1 VTLILFQQFDLKLW
15 QAGAQV
21 YALWVISNWYKKLSE
36 VTVGR
41 AATKIY
47 YLVSNNLKGGEY
59 MNAINKEKAQDTGIV
74 KAFVTDGSSVSH
86 ELNASPW
93 RQVYEGYFYFRA
105 LGYISG
111 RDYHIMLR
119 FVRALEAGE
128 YQLPHPDILARTDFP
143 VSGYQTITEGK
154 VTLEKSG
161 EYPEGFFEYSVPK
174 EKVSAKGTFV
184 FKGDKK

>member
-1 VTLILFQQFDLKLW
+1 VFQQFDLKSW
-15 QAGAQV
+15 QTGTQV

-47 YLVSNNLKGGEY
+47 SLVSNNLKGGGEY

-74 KAFVTDGSSVSH
+74 KAVVTDGSSVSH
-86 ELNASPW
+86 KLNASPW
-93 RQVYEGYFYFRA
+93 RQVYEGYFYFHA
-105 LGYISG
+105 MEDIGG

-119 FVRALEAGE
+119 FLRTLEAKVYE
-128 YQLPHPDILARTDFP
+128 LPHPDILAITDFP
-143 VSGYQTITEGK
+143 VSGYQAINEGK

-161 EYPEGFFEYSVPK
+161 EYPEGFFEYSAPK
-174 EKVSAKGTFV
+174 MVSAKGSFV